1 MYTVRIY
8 GDPVLRKQAEPVTK
22 FDKQLAA
29 FAEEMVATMHE
40 RDGVGL
46 AAPQVGKSIAVVV
59 VSKERGDE
67 SPYVLVNPQITYA
80 SEQTEESEEGCLS
93 IPELNAKVCRPSI
106 VSVSAQDTA
115 GKPVTIEMAGG
126 LLARALQH
134 EIDHLCG
141 IMFIDRTSILQRQLL
156 SGKLKKLAKSKKSS
170 HKE

>member
-8 GDPVLRKQAEPVTK
+8 GDPVLRKQAEPVKK

-29 FAEEMVATMHE
+29 FGADLIETMRE

-46 AAPQVGKSIAVVV
+46 AAPQVGKSIAMVV
-59 VSKERGDE
+59 VSKERDDE
-67 SPYVLVNPQITYA
+67 TPFVLVNPQITYA
-80 SEQTEESEEGCLS
+80 SEETEETEEGCLS
-93 IPELNAKVCRPSI
+93 IPEINARVRRPAI
-106 VSVSAQDTA
+106 VSVAALDVT
-115 GKPVTIEMAGG
+115 GKPITIEKAEG

-156 SGKLKKLAKSKKSS
+156 NGKLKKLAKSKKQS
-170 HKE
+170 K